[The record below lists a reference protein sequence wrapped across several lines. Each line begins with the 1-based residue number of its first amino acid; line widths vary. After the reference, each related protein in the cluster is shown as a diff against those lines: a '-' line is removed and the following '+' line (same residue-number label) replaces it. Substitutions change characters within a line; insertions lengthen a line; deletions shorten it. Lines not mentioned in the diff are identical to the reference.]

1 MAYETPELEGLLGTL
16 TDDVTEE
23 DRDAVIEQTEEDR
36 YESGEYT
43 EGDMSG
49 QLQGVSPQDE
59 DYRANLEEYMA
70 GLSQEESEKRR
81 REKYGLEGDEIFAYA
96 ERLYGIGQ
104 GDIKTEGQIEA
115 EKELDILAKAQRGRA
130 MGYGG
135 FNSAELL
142 QKAGR
147 SAQQTELGGESAI
160 DKAARQA
167 SMAARDQLEQ
177 LLISG
182 RQRAEDKAFAM
193 QQLAFQQEQ
202 ASGSLWS
209 NVLGG
214 VLGAIGTVVG
224 AVASGGNPAAAVAAG
239 SAMSALGKG
248 TGRYLG

>member
-16 TDDVTEE
+16 TDDPTEE
-23 DRDAVIEQTEEDR
+23 DREIVREQTEEDR
-36 YESGEYT
+36 YESGEW
-43 EGDMSG
+43 DDSWDVA
-49 QLQGVSPQDE
+49 QLEDVRYSDE
-59 DYRANLEEYMA
+59 DYKANLEEYMG
-70 GLSQEESEKRR
+70 GLSQEESERRR

-147 SAQQTELGGESAI
+147 SAQQAELGGESAI

-167 SMAARDQLEQ
+167 QMAARDQLEQ

-224 AVASGGNPAAAVAAG
+224 AVAGGPAGAMAG
-239 SAMSALGKG
+239 GTAMSALGKG